1 MSVRA
6 SFSLS
11 ERDKMEIDSL
21 ASSDNFTSKSDVVKT
36 ALRLMKERNPEYKI
50 DIAVEMY
57 KKGETSLGRAAEIA
71 STDRE
76 SFKEILEER
85 GVERTIEAREGMEE
99 RLSKVMDDEEGSV

>member
-1 MSVRA
+1 MSTRA

-21 ASSDNFTSKSDVVKT
+21 ASSDKFTSKSDVVKT
-36 ALRLMKERNPEYKI
+36 ALRLMKERNPEHKI

-57 KKGETSLGRAAEIA
+57 RSGEVSLGRAAEIA

-76 SFKEILEER
+76 TFKEILEER
-85 GVERTIEAREGMEE
+85 GVDRKLESREGSEVPE
-99 RLSKVMDDEEGSV
+99 

>member
-1 MSVRA
+1 MGTRA

-21 ASSDNFTSKSDVVKT
+21 VASDKFTSKSDVVKT

-50 DIAVEMY
+50 DIAVEIY
-57 KKGETSLGRAAEIA
+57 RNGEVSLGRAAEIA

-76 SFKEILEER
+76 SFNEILEER
-85 GVERTIEAREGMEE
+85 GVDREPGSREGSRSE
-99 RLSKVMDDEEGSV
+99 

>member
-1 MSVRA
+1 MGTRA

-21 ASSDNFTSKSDVVKT
+21 ASSDKFTSKSDVVKT
-36 ALRLMKERNPEYKI
+36 ALRLMKERNPEYKT

-57 KKGETSLGRAAEIA
+57 RNEEVSLGRAAEIA

-76 SFKEILEER
+76 SFKEILDER
-85 GVERTIEAREGMEE
+85 GVDRELESREGSRKRVEEVME
-99 RLSKVMDDEEGSV
+99 DDQDTV

>member
-1 MSVRA
+1 MGTRA

-21 ASSDNFTSKSDVVKT
+21 AASDKFTSKSDVVKT

-57 KKGETSLGRAAEIA
+57 RNGEVSLGRAAEIA

-76 SFKEILEER
+76 SFKQILEEK
-85 GVERTIEAREGMEE
+85 GVERELESRERAKERVDEAME
-99 RLSKVMDDEEGSV
+99 DDQDTV

>member
-1 MSVRA
+1 MGTRA

-21 ASSDNFTSKSDVVKT
+21 AASDKFTSKSDVVKT

-57 KKGETSLGRAAEIA
+57 RNDEVSLGRAAEIA

-85 GVERTIEAREGMEE
+85 GVDRILESREGSKERVEE
-99 RLSKVMDDEEGSV
+99 VIEDDENTV